1 VGSKGI
7 EEGRGQEEEGGRRN
21 GLRTHG
27 MKQYKGT
34 QSPNPHQPHGSA
46 TKLTSSVVD
55 CIFVHLCCQTRK
67 CRGGLCA
74 EHEAEN
80 LQIIWSRDSKNLLI
94 FEKIF
99 RIIRH
104 HPLTAVFHLCEHLP
118 RILLSRPCSSSP
130 TTSPASSRAPPPHPP
145 PLLPPPAPPPHL
157 REHLPRILLPEHL
170 PEHLSRIFFSSPR
183 APPPHPPLPGH
194 LPEHLPRPSIR
205 KSRRRMV
212 G

>member
-1 VGSKGI
+1 MGSKGI

-104 HPLTAVFHLCEHLP
+104 HPLTAVFLLPDHLP
-118 RILLSRPCSSSP
+118 RIFES
-130 TTSPASSRAPPPHPP
+130 TSPASSSSSPSASTS
-145 PLLPPPAPPPHL
+145 PA
-157 REHLPRILLPEHL
+157 
-170 PEHLSRIFFSSPR
+170 SPR
-183 APPPHPPLPGH
+183 APPPHPPPRAPPRAPLPH
-194 LPEHLPRPSIR
+194 LFLLSASTSPASSSPRAPPRTPPPTIHQEEQAEDGGVNIEIAAPS
-205 KSRRRMV
+205 V
-212 G
+212 V